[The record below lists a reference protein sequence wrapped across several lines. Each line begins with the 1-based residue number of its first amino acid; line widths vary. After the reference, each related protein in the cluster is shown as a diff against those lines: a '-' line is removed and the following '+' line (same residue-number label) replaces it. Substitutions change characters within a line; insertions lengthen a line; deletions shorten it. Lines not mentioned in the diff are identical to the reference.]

1 MREVKMW
8 ARSKEEN
15 TEKLS
20 IFLKISKFTSLCS
33 KLRSSKQEK
42 HREFILL
49 EEVTRKRYQWAT

>member
-1 MREVKMW
+1 MW
-8 ARSKEEN
+8 TRSKEEN
-15 TEKLS
+15 IEKLS

-49 EEVTRKRYQWAT
+49 EEVTRKRRQWAT